1 MTGGTA
7 EEFAAF
13 IREDTARYAR
23 VIQAIAGPTE

>member
-1 MTGGTA
+1 MTCGTA

-23 VIQAIAGPTE
+23 VIRAIGGAIE